1 MPGSILVSI
10 LARLAPLFASG
21 VPWCEFMRLGY
32 YNDLPFRHD
41 HRDEPMKNFLL
52 FACAAL
58 SAGAAA
64 ADDAAILKCRA
75 LPDTASRLAC
85 YDAMPV
91 GAAPAS
97 APAAAL
103 APAAAPEQNFG
114 LRPVVKKQKDAEPDA
129 IRSSVVGRFDGWAP
143 GTIFTLANG
152 QAWKV
157 TDDADAVLPIMQ
169 NPKVEI
175 TRGLLGAYFLQV
187 EGHANSARVA
197 RIR

>member
-1 MPGSILVSI
+1 MQ
-10 LARLAPLFASG
+10 
-21 VPWCEFMRLGY
+21 LGY

-41 HRDEPMKNFLL
+41 HLDEPMKNFLL

-58 SAGAAA
+58 SAGAAC

-75 LPDTASRLAC
+75 LPDTARRLAC
-85 YDAMPV
+85 YDAIPV
-91 GAAPAS
+91 GAASAAAAPAS
-97 APAAAL
+97 APAAAP
-103 APAAAPEQNFG
+103 APAAPAVAAAPSAAPEQNFG
-114 LRPVVKKQKDAEPDA
+114 LRPVVKKQKDVEPA
-129 IRSSVVGRFDGWAP
+129 SIRSSVVGRFDGWVP

-169 NPKVEI
+169 DPKVEI

-187 EGHANSARVA
+187 EGHTNSARVA
-197 RIR
+197 RVR

>member
-1 MPGSILVSI
+1 MQ
-10 LARLAPLFASG
+10 
-21 VPWCEFMRLGY
+21 LGY

-41 HRDEPMKNFLL
+41 HLDEPMKNFLL

-58 SAGAAA
+58 SAGAAS

-85 YDAMPV
+85 YDAIPV
-91 GAAPAS
+91 GT
-97 APAAAL
+97 APAAAPAL
-103 APAAAPEQNFG
+103 APAPAAPAVAAAPAAAPEQNFG
-114 LRPVVKKQKDAEPDA
+114 LRPVVKKPKDAEPDS

-187 EGHANSARVA
+187 EGHTNSARVA
-197 RIR
+197 RVK